1 MLPDRAG
8 PALCLAAL
16 LLLAACQPTPPPPT
30 PGPSGSRLPETPQPS
45 IATISPSP
53 TTPAEAPAVVLALV
67 AGGLQDPTGVT
78 NAGGDR
84 RLYVNERGG
93 RLISVEPD
101 GTSTLFGDL
110 SDRIVAGGERGL
122 LGLAFHPDYQR
133 NRRLFV
139 DYTRAGAGGDEGDTV
154 IAELHA
160 TADGAAIDAA
170 SERVLLV
177 VDQPAANHNGGQLAF
192 GPDGYL
198 YVGLGDGGGGGG
210 SSGNAQN
217 PDALLGSIVRIDV
230 DAKPAQGKAYAIPP
244 DNPFVGS
251 GGAPEVWAKGL
262 RNPWRF
268 SFDRTA
274 SQIWIGDVGQGAY
287 EEIDRAPSAK
297 GGLNYGWPIL
307 EGNHCYQAQAC
318 QAPSGYQPPV
328 SEYSHADGCSVT
340 GGYVYR
346 GTAQPA
352 LAGFYLFGDYC
363 SGKLWAI
370 PAIAAPPAGRT
381 VTPKLVLATG
391 LAISSFGEDAA
402 GELYLTDLA
411 GGALYRV
418 TAPQAPAG

>member
-1 MLPDRAG
+1 MRPPRAG
-8 PALCLAAL
+8 AL
-16 LLLAACQPTPPPPT
+16 LGMTALLVLAACQSPPT
-30 PGPSGSRLPETPQPS
+30 PSTLGPSGSLLPGLSEPS
-45 IATISPSP
+45 IATAPPSP
-53 TTPAEAPAVVLALV
+53 TVLAEAPKVVLALV
-67 AGGLQDPTGVT
+67 TGGLADPVGVT
-78 NAGGDR
+78 NAADR

-93 RLISVEPD
+93 RVVAVEPG
-101 GTSTLFGDL
+101 GTSTVFGDL

-122 LGLAFHPDYQR
+122 LGLAFHPEYQR

-139 DYTRAGAGGDEGDTV
+139 NYTRAGPGGDEGDTV
-154 IAELHA
+154 VAELHA
-160 TADGAAIDAA
+160 SADGATIDAA
-170 SERVLLV
+170 SERILLV

-198 YVGLGDGGGGGG
+198 YIGLGDGGGGGDSFRNG
-210 SSGNAQN
+210 QN
-217 PDALLGSIVRIDV
+217 PDALLGSILRIDV
-230 DAKPAQGKAYAIPP
+230 DAKPAHGKGYAIPP
-244 DNPFVGS
+244 DNPFVGG
-251 GGAPEVWAKGL
+251 GGASEVWAKGM

-268 SFDRTA
+268 SFDRTT

-307 EGNHCYQAQAC
+307 EGNHCYQAQTC
-318 QAPSGYQPPV
+318 QPPPRYQPPV
-328 SEYSHADGCSVT
+328 SEYTHADGCSET

-352 LAGFYLFGDYC
+352 LAGFYLFADYC
-363 SGKLWAI
+363 SGNLWAI
-370 PAIAAPPAGRT
+370 PANAAPPAGGT
-381 VTPKLVLATG
+381 ITPKLVLATG

-411 GGALYRV
+411 GGGLYRI